1 MLVLGLAATSCSDGG
16 AARTP
21 SATAGLEQTAPGG
34 ESPVP
39 NATDIGFSQDMA
51 THHDQALLMAQQ
63 ALVRGGPA
71 VRSLGLSILSAQA
84 VESGALRGWLRLWDE
99 PPVNAE
105 PMAWMSHGDDEHH
118 AGGGASMPGMASAE
132 ELFELS
138 RLRGAEFD
146 RLFLQ
151 LMVRHHL
158 GGVEMGTACLES
170 DASPLVRDSARAM
183 VAEQVEDLG
192 VMRAL
197 LSDAGA
203 PELAY
208 P

>member
-1 MLVLGLAATSCSDGG
+1 MLGLGVTGCSGAGADPAGAPG
-16 AARTP
+16 QAARSSEASEP
-21 SATAGLEQTAPGG
+21 R
-34 ESPVP
+34 
-39 NATDIGFSQDMA
+39 ATDIGFSQDMA

-71 VRSLGLSILSAQA
+71 VRSLGLSILSTQA
-84 VESGALRGWLRLWDE
+84 VESGALRGWLRLWEE
-99 PPVNAE
+99 PPVNPE
-105 PMAWMSHGDDEHH
+105 PMAWMGPGHDGHH

-132 ELFELS
+132 ELFELG
-138 RLRGAEFD
+138 RLRGAGFD

-151 LMVRHHL
+151 LMIRHHL
-158 GGVEMGTACLES
+158 GGVEMGSAAVDG
-170 DASPLVRDSARAM
+170 DASALVRDSARAM

-197 LSDAGA
+197 LRDLGA
-203 PELAY
+203 AELAY